1 MLHNQFVRGGGGE
14 GRLPTNRRHDQQV
27 IIDSIDKIVRVGEK
41 AEGNKQ

>member
-1 MLHNQFVRGGGGE
+1 MLHNQFVEERGE
-14 GRLPTNRRHDQQV
+14 GRLSTNRRHDQKV